1 MSREP
6 VHLPLTLSIV
16 LIIIGGVSLLYGFMI
31 PVTYLP
37 MNILPSTIFKII
49 GVMFIFIGFIS
60 MLVQL
65 RRKKSQKIDTENEIR
80 TV

>member
-37 MNILPSTIFKII
+37 MNILPITIFKII

>member
-1 MSREP
+1 VSREP

-37 MNILPSTIFKII
+37 MNILPSMIFKII